1 MTLVHCPLTN
11 SPSLHSASLAPHTA
25 GGAALLVHGG
35 AWSIPEDALEEHRA
49 GLRQAIACGR
59 ERLEAGASALEAA
72 VETVA
77 VMEAHGAFDAGRG
90 SVLNRDGEVELDA
103 GAMDGATLAF
113 GAVLG
118 IRHTAHPSRLARYV
132 LREAPG
138 EARILAG
145 AGAEHF
151 LEAAGLT
158 RASPASLVHPREAA
172 AHRQRVASGGFRPS
186 QALVPRG
193 TVGCV
198 ARDRCGHLAVC
209 TSTGGTPFKP
219 AGRVGDTPL
228 VGAGFY
234 ADAHAAVCCTGWGE
248 AVAARVLAVR
258 AADAVAAGARPEDA
272 LRAQLTALH
281 AAVRTDDGRGA
292 AAGVLLLGADGTGA
306 WAFTSARMARGGWH
320 DGGTPWL
327 DV

>member
-1 MTLVHCPLTN
+1 ML
-11 SPSLHSASLAPHTA
+11 LHAHSVPAPA
-25 GGAALLVHGG
+25 PGGAALLVHGG
-35 AWSIPEDALEEHRA
+35 AWTIPDDALEDHRD
-49 GLRQAIACGR
+49 GLQQALARGR
-59 ERLEAGASALEAA
+59 ALLEAGAAALDAA

-90 SVLNRDGEVELDA
+90 AVLNRDGVAELDA

-118 IRHTAHPSRLARYV
+118 IRHTAHPARLAHYV
-132 LREAPG
+132 LQHAPG

-145 AGAEHF
+145 AGAEAF
-151 LEAAGLT
+151 LEAAGLA
-158 RASPASLVHPREAA
+158 REAPSALVHPREAE
-172 AHRQRVASGGFRPS
+172 AHAGRLAVGDFRPS
-186 QALVPRG
+186 DALVPRG
-193 TVGCV
+193 TVGCL
-198 ARDRCGHLAVC
+198 ARDRAGRLAVC

-234 ADAHAAVCCTGWGE
+234 ADAQGAACCTGWGE

-258 AADAVAAGARPEDA
+258 AVDA
-272 LRAQLTALH
+272 LGMGGAPEAVVRARLTDLATAIH
-281 AAVRTDDGRGA
+281 TADGLGA
-292 AAGVLLLGADGTGA
+292 AAGVLLMAPDGGGAFGYT
-306 WAFTSARMARGGWH
+306 TARMARGGWAE
-320 DGGTPWL
+320 GTSPWW